1 MTNQWHILSRQ
12 SVVLKRSENAQNI
25 IHFIERRNNAGTL
38 CDKSSVVVEKFCI
51 LECRIM
57 QVADYVDG
65 CFRIFSIKS
74 KNTNDT
80 DDSIAPIFPCYYERL
95 FSILFR
101 ILRAAEIDVTY
112 LWLML
117 NECMR

>member
-12 SVVLKRSENAQNI
+12 SVFLKRSENAQNI
-25 IHFIERRNNAGTL
+25 IHFIERCNKAGTL
-38 CDKSSVVVEKFCI
+38 CDKFSVVVEKFCI

-57 QVADYVDG
+57 QVADYVGG

-80 DDSIAPIFPCYYERL
+80 DDSIASIFSVIMNDCFPYYFEYCEPL
-95 FSILFR
+95 K
-101 ILRAAEIDVTY
+101 
-112 LWLML
+112 
-117 NECMR
+117 